1 VQLQRPIFGSLGNGT
16 TIQHPQTGA
25 YVLPCDLM
33 QPKDTALTL
42 TLGGTEFGVQFRDIM
57 YVDIDYGTVSA
68 GQSADCQAGRRL
80 PNFQDSA
87 LGCSCRVREPSPPQ
101 VLIDLAVDD
110 ELILLGGTFL
120 VNVSTRFGRTRHHPL
135 NHEVYHS
142 VNTQTGEVTMYG
154 LKG

>member
-68 GQSADCQAGRRL
+68 GQSADCKRGG
-80 PNFQDSA
+80 D
-87 LGCSCRVREPSPPQ
+87 CRISRILLWGAHVACVSQ
-101 VLIDLAVDD
+101 VLLRSS
-110 ELILLGGTFL
+110 LT
-120 VNVSTRFGRTRHHPL
+120 SQWTT
-135 NHEVYHS
+135 S
-142 VNTQTGEVTMYG
+142 
-154 LKG
+154 